1 MSSIPSAAFPKE
13 KLVAAFVAQFG
24 ALQPGDAYWA
34 EAPGRVN
41 LIGEHTDYHGGFV
54 FPAALDLRSYILAR
68 PRADRKVNVFA
79 MNLGESFSF
88 DLDVL
93 HLGSETGW
101 RRYVAGPAW
110 ALISEGCKPAQ
121 GVDAVVYGTVPF
133 GGGLSSSASI
143 EVAWITLFNVMNGW
157 QLLPRRVA
165 EIGKL
170 AENRFVGVP
179 CGIMDQFASAACA
192 EGQALMLD
200 CRSYETRSVPIPKD
214 WRLVVCDTGVKH
226 ELANGEYAKRQDECR
241 LGLDAV
247 THHHPEVELLRDV
260 TLELLDSAKGDMSER
275 SYRRCRY
282 VILENARVLAFA
294 EALEKADAQAAG
306 RLMAASHAGLAT
318 EYEVSCEELDRA
330 VAIANTLPGLIGA
343 RMTGG
348 GFGGSTVNLVHE
360 KDVDNFCKAL
370 GDAYKSY
377 SGGKGRILAFAPGSG
392 AKGGRLA

>member
-1 MSSIPSAAFPKE
+1 MSVSLPSAFPKE
-13 KLVAAFVAQFG
+13 KLIEAFVSQFG
-24 ALQPGDAYWA
+24 PLNEQDAFWA
-34 EAPGRVN
+34 QAPGRVN

-68 PRADRKVNVFA
+68 PRVDRVVNVTA

-88 DLDVL
+88 DLDTL
-93 HLGSETGW
+93 HLGSQTGW

-110 ALISEGCKPAQ
+110 ALMQEGCKPAC
-121 GVDAVVYGTVPF
+121 GVDAVVYGSVPF

-157 QLLPRRVA
+157 GLAPRRVA
-165 EIGKL
+165 EIGQL

-192 EGQALMLD
+192 EGQALLLD
-200 CRSYETRSVPIPKD
+200 CRSYETRSVPIPRD

-226 ELANGEYAKRQDECR
+226 ELANGEYGKRQDECR

-260 TLELLDSAKGDMSER
+260 TLPMLDSARADMSER

-282 VILENARVLAFA
+282 VIEENERVGAFA
-294 EALEKADAQAAG
+294 TALEAADATEAG

-318 EYEVSCEELDRA
+318 EYEVSCDELDRA
-330 VAIANTLPGLIGA
+330 VALANTLPGLIGA

-360 KDVDNFCKAL
+360 RTVHEFCLALAERYKA
-370 GDAYKSY
+370 Y
-377 SGGKGRILAFAPGSG
+377 SGGKGRVLSFVPGGG